1 MNFKKKGFMSTVF
14 QIVDEHFRSY
24 DAEVTRD
31 SLAEES
37 PPAPIYTAP
46 INITAILKASV
57 LDAVLYGIPLAVIY
71 SITACCMRTISG
83 SMNPP
88 PLPKYSWKVLL
99 ALTPVFV
106 YRYIQLRVGAI
117 IHPAATPG
125 ERDKYISEPLKDSR
139 QRVSDEYQAMRVS
152 ALSSTRHLVD
162 GVLFKKKDVDLKGR
176 WMIVTPPNAGF
187 YEQLMQPGSEII
199 SLASRL
205 NANIL
210 FFNYPGAG
218 RSSGLFPNRDAMV
231 ASHQVMVS
239 LLNEVGENPQ
249 IVDFGWS
256 IGGGVKWRDHLE
268 NPRPK
273 GKHYIVDYQTFRST
287 SNFGREM
294 LGERGAQGVK
304 FLQWEYDSETT
315 LKASPHPHTV
325 VQAGRDEIQGDGVVT
340 KDNALAQAARRDC
353 VVLSPGG
360 HGEPLPIPAIDAI
373 VRNVEAYFK
382 EG

>member
-1 MNFKKKGFMSTVF
+1 MNYKKKGFMSMVF

-31 SLAEES
+31 SLAAES

-46 INITAILKASV
+46 INITAIVKASA
-57 LDAVLYGIPLAVIY
+57 LDVILYGFPLAVIY
-71 SITACCMRTISG
+71 SITAFCIRKISG

-88 PLPKYSWKVLL
+88 PLSNHSWKVTL
-99 ALTPVFV
+99 ALASVFA
-106 YRYIQLRVGAI
+106 YRLVQVIVGAVV
-117 IHPAATPG
+117 HLAANPVV
-125 ERDKYISEPLKDSR
+125 RNQFIYEPFEAGR
-139 QRVSDEYQAMRVS
+139 QRISHEYQAMRIS

-162 GVLFKKKDVDLKGR
+162 GVLFKKKGGDLKGR
-176 WMIVTPPNAGF
+176 WMIVTPPNAAF
-187 YEQLMQPGSEII
+187 YEQLMDPHGAII
-199 SLASRL
+199 SLATRL

-231 ASHQVMVS
+231 AAHQVMVS
-239 LLNEVGENPQ
+239 LINKVGDNPE

-268 NPRPK
+268 NPRSE
-273 GKHYIVDYQTFRST
+273 GKYYIVDYQTFRST
-287 SNFGREM
+287 SNFGRAM
-294 LGERGAQGVK
+294 LGELGRQAVK

-325 VQAGRDEIQGDGVVT
+325 AQAGQDEIQGDGVVT

-353 VVLSPGG
+353 VVLSPGD
-360 HGEPLPIPAIDAI
+360 HGAPLPTSAIDAI

-382 EG
+382 GE

>member
-1 MNFKKKGFMSTVF
+1 MDTVNLY
-14 QIVDEHFRSY
+14 FRSY
-24 DAEVTRD
+24 NESTAIK
-31 SLAEES
+31 SLSAEE
-37 PPAPIYTAP
+37 PPAPIFKAP
-46 INITAILKASV
+46 INITAIVKASA
-57 LDAVLYGIPLAVIY
+57 LDAILYGFPLAVIY
-71 SITACCMRTISG
+71 SITAFCIRKISG

-88 PLPKYSWKVLL
+88 PLSNHSWKVTL
-99 ALTPVFV
+99 ALASVFA
-106 YRYIQLRVGAI
+106 YRLVQVIVGAI
-117 IHPAATPG
+117 VHPAATPG
-125 ERDKYISEPLKDSR
+125 VRNQFISEPFEAGR
-139 QRVSDEYQAMRVS
+139 QRVSDEYQAMRIS

-162 GVLFKKKDVDLKGR
+162 GVLFKKKGGDLKGR
-176 WMIVTPPNAGF
+176 WMIVTPPNAAF
-187 YEQLMQPGSEII
+187 YEQLMDPNNAII
-199 SLASRL
+199 RLATRL
-205 NANIL
+205 DANIL

-231 ASHQVMVS
+231 AAHQAMVS
-239 LLNEVGENPQ
+239 LINKVGNNPQ

-273 GKHYIVDYQTFRST
+273 GKYYIVDYQTFRST
-287 SNFGREM
+287 SNFGRAM
-294 LGERGAQGVK
+294 LGEPGGQATK
-304 FLQWEYDSETT
+304 LLQWEYDSETT

-353 VVLSPGG
+353 VVLSSGG